1 MNAPIAHPVP
11 QDSKC
16 EFEGSI
22 MSATTARELGSIF
35 RLLRR
40 RTHEHPHEVD
50 KILDAY
56 HRRVAELKKQLDDV
70 ECEVRDELLDNK
82 IVP

>member
-1 MNAPIAHPVP
+1 MNGPISHPVP

-16 EFEGSI
+16 EFEASI
-22 MSATTARELGSIF
+22 MSATTARELGSIY

-50 KILDAY
+50 KILDAFQ
-56 HRRVAELKKQLDDV
+56 RRIAELKRQLDNV
-70 ECEVRDELLDNK
+70 EQEVRSELLENK